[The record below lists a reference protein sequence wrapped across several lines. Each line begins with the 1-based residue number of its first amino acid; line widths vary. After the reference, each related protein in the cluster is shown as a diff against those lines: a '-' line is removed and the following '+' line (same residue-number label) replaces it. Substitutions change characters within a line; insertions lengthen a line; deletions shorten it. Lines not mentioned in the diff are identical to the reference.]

1 MLCFPRLSKCG
12 EAQRLLWDV
21 IEIGCS
27 IPSLRRAPGARGL
40 AKEGKV
46 SASKSPDDTHKP
58 GLFVPPV
65 AGGYYGGDRGR
76 GTDKWGRVEPWTQ
89 RFSRRPWPG
98 AARVERPGYDA
109 PTTEAPRARRFPS
122 HGRAWVG
129 FQGLLAVSA
138 RVFCERRVRCGGWD
152 GLPPMDVR
160 TAIAR
165 VGCYSAFR
173 SGRVRS

>member
-1 MLCFPRLSKCG
+1 MCIRDRCFPRLSKCG

-46 SASKSPDDTHKP
+46 SASKSPDDTDKP

-76 GTDKWGRVEPWTQ
+76 GTDKWGARGAMDTAVFTAPVAGCREG
-89 RFSRRPWPG
+89 R
-98 AARVERPGYDA
+98 AARLR
-109 PTTEAPRARRFPS
+109 RA
-122 HGRAWVG
+122 
-129 FQGLLAVSA
+129 
-138 RVFCERRVRCGGWD
+138 D
-152 GLPPMDVR
+152 
-160 TAIAR
+160 
-165 VGCYSAFR
+165 Y
-173 SGRVRS
+173 